1 MCLGYGSRNIERVNR
16 GYTERFNKP
25 PRQLHEW
32 RLQEWIDVL
41 ARLGDLSPNVE
52 KFGHGLRDFRNYVH
66 PAEQL
71 AHGFLP
77 DAHTARI
84 GFQVVI
90 AAADDLVRASG
101 TAAKR
106 TGQD

>member
-1 MCLGYGSRNIERVNR
+1 MSSLFTESIVKKAALAWLEGLGYTI
-16 GYTERFNKP
+16 
-25 PRQLHEW
+25 LHGPEIAVGM
-32 RLQEWIDVL
+32 L
-41 ARLGDLSPNVE
+41 
-52 KFGHGLRDFRNYVH
+52 GHGLRDFCNYVH

-90 AAADDLVRASG
+90 AAAEDLVRA
-101 TAAKR
+101 AAAVAER
-106 TGQD
+106 TGQG